1 MKTPSVGCN
10 VQYHSQ
16 GPGTS
21 VLARAAIITSITDAG
36 AKFGLVV
43 FDKKDGVKFIDD
55 VPYSDDPKPGHW
67 SCIPE

>member
-1 MKTPSVGCN
+1 MKNPSVGSN
-10 VQYHSQ
+10 VQYHVQ
-16 GPGTS
+16 GQGTS
-21 VLARAAIITSITDAG
+21 VQTKAAAIASITDAG